1 MKLIIA
7 GGRNYKFT
15 SEDIILLDNMRDKIT
30 EIVSGGATGADT
42 EGVKWGRAH
51 NLPCRIFFPIWRKF
65 GRSAGHIR
73 NRDMAIYADAVV
85 LFPGGR
91 GTESMYQCA
100 ITQGIIRY
108 DYRKREEGYC
118 EKIH

>member
-1 MKLIIA
+1 MRLIIS

-15 SEDIILLDNMRDKIT
+15 NADITLLDNMRDKIT
-30 EIVSGGATGADT
+30 EIITGGAKGADT
-42 EGVKWGRAH
+42 EGLIYAEVHSIPVKVFMAVWS
-51 NLPCRIFFPIWRKF
+51 KF

-91 GTESMYQCA
+91 GTESMYQFA
-100 ITQGIIRY
+100 VTQGLVIF
-108 DYRKREEGYC
+108 DYRK
-118 EKIH
+118 